1 MKSLDGPR
9 GEAFTQKDHA
19 VKVGLVGLGSWSLI
33 IADAGQRS
41 KMVEPVACFSRTWV
55 MLIGEEGSGR

>member
-1 MKSLDGPR
+1 M
-9 GEAFTQKDHA
+9 QKDHA

-55 MLIGEEGSGR
+55 MLIGKEGSGR